1 MSPASLVPSL
11 DVDVHLVLCD
21 FGRAGLEY
29 VATDPAEADA
39 TTIVRNLLQGQY
51 ERPVR
56 VVALNADEG
65 WARDVSE
72 NIAAKI
78 REGAE
83 REGQDWTSGTREFM
97 EAHTQRKI
105 PIFW

>member
-1 MSPASLVPSL
+1 MRLVSTSTAL
-11 DVDVHLVLCD
+11 
-21 FGRAGLEY
+21 RARVVRACRRES
-29 VATDPAEADA
+29 ADPNRYRAPM
-39 TTIVRNLLQGQY
+39 GH

-78 REGAE
+78 REVAQ
-83 REGQDWTSGTREFM
+83 REGQDLTSGTRAFI
-97 EAHTQRKI
+97 EAHSQRTI
-105 PIFW
+105 PTFW

>member
-21 FGRAGLEY
+21 FGRSGVAY
-29 VATDPAEADA
+29 VETDPTKA
-39 TTIVRNLLQGQY
+39 VRNLLQGQY

-78 REGAE
+78 REVAQ
-83 REGQDWTSGTREFM
+83 REGRDLTSGTRAFI
-97 EAHTQRKI
+97 EAHSQRTI
-105 PIFW
+105 PTFW